1 MYGYGS
7 VLAARNAFEY
17 GETAI
22 SIDLLLYPKKSSRH
36 GSSSTSTPQNIVE
49 ALTGAC
55 CQPAGY
61 SHKIVRCETLS
72 DKDAW
77 LEVLNRTASMQR
89 EREEKEQRS
98 REQREREQRQQV
110 GTSSSANQRN
120 ATTSENSEET
130 AGYTI
135 QPLSLIHI

>member
-1 MYGYGS
+1 M
-7 VLAARNAFEY
+7 
-17 GETAI
+17 
-22 SIDLLLYPKKSSRH
+22 
-36 GSSSTSTPQNIVE
+36 
-49 ALTGAC
+49 
-55 CQPAGY
+55 
-61 SHKIVRCETLS
+61 RCETLS

-120 ATTSENSEET
+120 ATTSENSEKRPVTRFNHHHREFQKMDT
-130 AGYTI
+130 RTEVRKVKDWREIEERAEIILRERMANDINGI
-135 QPLSLIHI
+135 SSARRSGRL